1 MTKRK
6 NGPKPLYADVQPA
19 QYFFKAHPNLD
30 DKITKIIADLDA
42 YGIKA
47 DKSKVLRTL
56 VNLHIDTA
64 VKQIRDHVEGTV

>member
-1 MTKRK
+1 MNEKK
-6 NGPKPLYADVQPA
+6 VGPKPLYADTQPHT
-19 QYFFKAHPNLD
+19 YFFKAHPDLEG
-30 DKITKIIADLDA
+30 KLVKAVADLEA

-56 VNLHIDTA
+56 VNLHIDNA